1 MAGFGDSAITQQ
13 IAVPAVC
20 LLISFLGY
28 YSQYAFRNGTVSP
41 GPPSRSET
49 ILFNTLLAMLWYTY
63 YKTVT
68 VDPGRYEF
76 KEAVIEQKEGVR
88 WCNKCAAPKPPR
100 AHHCRHCERCIP
112 KMDHHCPWTRNCVSM
127 TTFPHFMRFLIY
139 ANASLWT
146 LSYLLWQRLA
156 ALWQDR
162 HLPAYLGPNLHG
174 LVSLAL
180 VSIICF
186 FTSFAL
192 GIMLFTTAKSWI
204 FNQTMIEGWEQDRHE
219 AIAERG
225 GRDWWD
231 VTGPDGKLRFEKVEF
246 PYDIDIFTNMAQAM
260 GTALFPLWLWPF
272 AGNPCVAPA
281 PADGNYKGTGW
292 TWEENG
298 FNRHDGMWPPPDP
311 EKLRRAA
318 KGLHTRRR
326 DYDSEL
332 RDLDRNL
339 APEAV
344 KRRQDED
351 ARRRRKMALAE
362 LEEVDYDDYDELYDD
377 DEARYSDDDNEN
389 GSRERQEWENEEGE
403 KLRDYGVDD
412 EDEDDMRPLVPQ
424 LDAEE
429 DIPLGELL
437 RRRKALQKDGEK

>member
-1 MAGFGDSAITQQ
+1 
-13 IAVPAVC
+13 
-20 LLISFLGY
+20 
-28 YSQYAFRNGTVSP
+28 
-41 GPPSRSET
+41 
-49 ILFNTLLAMLWYTY
+49 
-63 YKTVT
+63 
-68 VDPGRYEF
+68 
-76 KEAVIEQKEGVR
+76 
-88 WCNKCAAPKPPR
+88 
-100 AHHCRHCERCIP
+100 
-112 KMDHHCPWTRNCVSM
+112 
-127 TTFPHFMRFLIY
+127 MRFLIY